1 MTQTRVISAIFS
13 RTSLLAIAF
22 FMAGAGTGGSTASAQ
37 APTASAP
44 AAQPPA
50 PAGAAPT
57 AKPAAPAPG
66 TATDAPPT
74 SAAPPPSPEQRAAA
88 ETSLAQGEVAYKAG
102 DYAAAVAHF
111 QQANAL
117 VPSPIAQY
125 WLATSLDLQGNPT
138 SAIAAFEAL
147 FADPAHTTLP
157 PEQLEPA
164 RTRLSVL
171 KQLPATVA
179 LEVQPPDVELLVDG
193 IPQPGT
199 SPFSVKIAPGTHKI
213 RLQKEGYEPM
223 ETELTV
229 GPAEALADSIQLQP
243 LPQAP
248 PPPTAAPIAV
258 APPPP
263 AEPRSNIPAYVTLGV
278 AGAGAVVGT
287 LFGIQ
292 ALSAKDKFDSS
303 PTASNADDVERNALI
318 ADMAFGV
325 AFTLG
330 ITGVVLLTTD
340 EPPETAKAQPKPS
353 LAVAP
358 YATPSGAG
366 AAARLAF

>member
-22 FMAGAGTGGSTASAQ
+22 FMAGAGTGSTTASAQ
-37 APTASAP
+37 APSPP

-50 PAGAAPT
+50 PASAAPP
-57 AKPAAPAPG
+57 KPAAPAPG
-66 TATDAPPT
+66 TASEVPPT

-88 ETSLAQGEVAYKAG
+88 ETSLAQGEAAYKAG

-147 FADPAHTTLP
+147 FADPTHTTLP

-179 LEVQPPDVELLVDG
+179 LEVQPADVELLVDG

-213 RLQKEGYEPM
+213 RLQREGYEPL

-243 LPQAP
+243 LPQAA

-292 ALSAKDKFDSS
+292 ALSAKDTFDSE
-303 PTASNADDVERNALI
+303 PTASHADDVERNALI

-340 EPPETAKAQPKPS
+340 EPPETARAEPKPS